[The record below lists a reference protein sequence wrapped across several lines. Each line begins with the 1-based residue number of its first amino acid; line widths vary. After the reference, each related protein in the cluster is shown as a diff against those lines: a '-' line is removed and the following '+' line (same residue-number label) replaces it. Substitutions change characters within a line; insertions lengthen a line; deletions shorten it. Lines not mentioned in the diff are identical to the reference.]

1 MDFMLACY
9 GKADCMSLTE
19 ARKKVWVDKVSRA
32 RAAAPAI
39 ASLPTTDEAFYQNFL
54 RAAFQLSIWL
64 GALKRDPPPLDPLKY
79 GWTQTTNGLE
89 PTHVADG
96 VELVPEALLKLIKC
110 ACKSQIPCKDN
121 RCGCRHA
128 SMTCTVFCGC
138 NESCQNTPISQNDC
152 DDDSD
157 NEN

>member
-1 MDFMLACY
+1 MWA
-9 GKADCMSLTE
+9 
-19 ARKKVWVDKVSRA
+19 DKVSRA

-39 ASLPTTDEAFYQNFL
+39 ASLPPTDAAFYQNC
-54 RAAFQLSIWL
+54 LSIEYLAWCPEE
-64 GALKRDPPPLDPLKY
+64 GPPALDPLKY

-96 VELVPEALLKLIKC
+96 VELVPEELLKLIRC

-121 RCGCRHA
+121 RCSCRHA

-138 NESCQNTPISQNDC
+138 NESCQNAPISQNDC
-152 DDDSD
+152 DDHSD
-157 NEN
+157 DEN